1 MDYCST
7 CRRHLNG
14 ALVCPG
20 CGAYAPDI
28 APLPGG
34 APAPIA
40 SSTAAQVQHAFPA
53 ETPPDTSYDAGPAE
67 SAHDAD
73 IPYDAAAT
81 PDGRAARRRQR
92 ERWRKTQRR
101 ALVATAVAL
110 VGGGLTV
117 ASMNRQ
123 TPARTQA
130 ASAPDR
136 ETMGIAEEEI
146 TQSTP
151 GTTASDAQR
160 ATPGTTPGRSSAAR
174 GTAEGLG
181 ATGSGHSAPDVRTPD
196 TVREQSAAQPQGA
209 PANRQQAAPSSPT
222 PSTGSQGTA
231 TTPGTSGAA
240 TAPTPAPSPSGGG
253 TSGSGTSGSGS
264 AGSGASGSGA
274 SAGSGSSGSGTSGS
288 GTSGS
293 GTAGSGTASDATDP
307 AGLCLLGLVCIK

>member
-40 SSTAAQVQHAFPA
+40 AATAAPVVHDEPA
-53 ETPPDTSYDAGPAE
+53 PHLDDA
-67 SAHDAD
+67 SADDVSDGA
-73 IPYDAAAT
+73 YEAAAT
-81 PDGRAARRRQR
+81 GRAARRRQR
-92 ERWRKTQRR
+92 ERWKKTQRR

-123 TPARTQA
+123 TPDRTQA

-136 ETMGIAEEEI
+136 ETMGIAEEEV
-146 TQSTP
+146 TEPTP
-151 GTTASDAQR
+151 GSGPGSAASDTHR
-160 ATPGTTPGRSSAAR
+160 SVPGAPQDRSS
-174 GTAEGLG
+174 G
-181 ATGSGHSAPDVRTPD
+181 ASRSAPRAGTPHTPD
-196 TVREQSAAQPQGA
+196 VSGASRGQSAAQPQAA
-209 PANRQQAAPSSPT
+209 PAQAQNRPAPAAGPVAQRPAPAPASPASPAPAPAPGSQDAPKPSPGGTGGTATQPT
-222 PSTGSQGTA
+222 PSPAPS
-231 TTPGTSGAA
+231 TPGT
-240 TAPTPAPSPSGGG
+240 G
-253 TSGSGTSGSGS
+253 TGTGGS
-264 AGSGASGSGA
+264 AGSGS
-274 SAGSGSSGSGTSGS
+274 
-288 GTSGS
+288 
-293 GTAGSGTASDATDP
+293 ASDATDP

>member
-34 APAPIA
+34 APASIA
-40 SSTAAQVQHAFPA
+40 SSTAVQVQHAFPA
-53 ETPPDTSYDAGPAE
+53 ETPHDISHDASYEVDPAETAYDA
-67 SAHDAD
+67 DT
-73 IPYDAAAT
+73 PYDAAAAT

-92 ERWRKTQRR
+92 ERWKKTQRR

-136 ETMGIAEEEI
+136 ETMGVAEEEI
-146 TQSTP
+146 TQYTP
-151 GTTASDAQR
+151 GTTASDPQR
-160 ATPGTTPGRSSAAR
+160 ATPGTTPGRSSAAS
-174 GTAEGLG
+174 GTAG
-181 ATGSGHSAPDVRTPD
+181 ASGHSAPTVQTPN
-196 TVREQSAAQPQGA
+196 TPREQSAAQPQGA
-209 PANRQQAAPSSPT
+209 QANQRQAAPSSPT

-231 TTPGTSGAA
+231 TTPGTSGTA
-240 TAPTPAPSPSGGG
+240 TEPTPAPSPSPSGGS
-253 TSGSGTSGSGS
+253 TSGGDTS
-264 AGSGASGSGA
+264 GSGASGSGA
-274 SAGSGSSGSGTSGS
+274 SGSGTSGS

-293 GTAGSGTASDATDP
+293 GTSGSGTSSDATNP
-307 AGLCLLGLVCIK
+307 AGLCLLGLVCIT